1 MHSVI
6 DHNAAYSLC
15 ILWFALLLILYID
28 ARTKASSGLTL
39 IYAAQLSILHL
50 PGGMLLLV
58 PWYEY
63 YPRAWTFL
71 GFQMTSFGLIAFVAG
86 VLFAR
91 LALPKLK
98 IEPKLSNPA
107 VAKRLGA
114 VLIATGIGLT
124 FLISQANFLFQIPS
138 VSAVLSG
145 IWLLGAP
152 GLCIYMHAFI
162 LNGEKMPA
170 HVYFIALGFPALS
183 ILLLGFLGFGIT
195 YVIFIICF
203 GICQKYF
210 PKLLIVFAPALVYV
224 GISFFVNYLAER
236 DDIRAAVW
244 GEKSLSVRTDAA
256 SAIFTDFEWFDPDN
270 FFHLKALDDRLNQN
284 WLVGAAAESI
294 EFGHTELLDG
304 ESLAFALVAWV
315 PRAIWTNKPGVA
327 GSGGIA
333 AALTGLSFADGTSIT
348 HPDLLLLD
356 LGGLHHPGIATCRAF
371 KERSSTRDLPI
382 IIMTSQDSGR
392 EAKLLAWDT
401 GADEYFEKPLER
413 MELGVRARALLKR
426 KLLQDQLS
434 SSFDDLSQRA
444 SEDPLTG
451 LANRGTFDRTL
462 EREFARAQAKGC
474 PLSLLLLDVDHFKH
488 FNDQNGHPVGDT
500 LLRDLCNLLSSE
512 ARRRDTVARYGGE
525 EFAFILPDA
534 SELEGLQ
541 VIERLQSRIRQ
552 TRFVGGEGQP
562 GGKLTVSIGLA
573 ALPFKGVTEPIQLLK
588 KADQALYAAKNRGRN
603 CSVSSSELNGVD

>member
-1 MHSVI
+1 MWLA
-6 DHNAAYSLC
+6 DDDPASLRV
-15 ILWFALLLILYID
+15 LELRLAHAGY
-28 ARTKASSGLTL
+28 RVQGMTGGLE
-39 IYAAQLSILHL
+39 
-50 PGGMLLLV
+50 ML
-58 PWYEY
+58 
-63 YPRAWTFL
+63 
-71 GFQMTSFGLIAFVAG
+71 
-86 VLFAR
+86 AR
-91 LALPKLK
+91 LESHLRFSELAHGGFEGSSDVVESSLSDSSLALVKRHPSSLPALFTPEASVGRRAEVGFFEPDPQQAAHLK
-98 IEPKLSNPA
+98 STLE
-107 VAKRLGA
+107 
-114 VLIATGIGLT
+114 
-124 FLISQANFLFQIPS
+124 
-138 VSAVLSG
+138 
-145 IWLLGAP
+145 
-152 GLCIYMHAFI
+152 
-162 LNGEKMPA
+162 
-170 HVYFIALGFPALS
+170 ALG
-183 ILLLGFLGFGIT
+183 
-195 YVIFIICF
+195 Y
-203 GICQKYF
+203 
-210 PKLLIVFAPALVYV
+210 
-224 GISFFVNYLAER
+224 
-236 DDIRAAVW
+236 
-244 GEKSLSVRTDAA
+244 
-256 SAIFTDFEWFDPDN
+256 
-270 FFHLKALDDRLNQN
+270 
-284 WLVGAAAESI
+284 
-294 EFGHTELLDG
+294 
-304 ESLAFALVAWV
+304 
-315 PRAIWTNKPGVA
+315 GVKIY
-327 GSGGIA
+327 SRPPSP
-333 AALTGLSFADGTSIT
+333 LETP

-382 IIMTSQDSGR
+382 IIMAPQDSGR

-474 PLSLLLLDVDHFKH
+474 LLSLLLLDVDHFKH